1 MNDELGDEVVVELLR
16 TLERSGP
23 AATDRRRAGLRAT
36 MLAEYDAELVRSAGA
51 STNTE
56 SEPDADQRQP
66 VLVEVDV
73 DRATRRPGRR
83 RRWGGA
89 GVAAVAVGAAAAVL
103 VLVVALRTAVP
114 DTTTDQA
121 PAQPGPADSRPMNED
136 RAPVAFE
143 LASLTVEMTVPAG
156 MEVRS
161 SQDDLVVVATD
172 PSADS
177 VETVTMVAVPTRA
190 LDDVVAAL
198 VETGDVAAA
207 RLQVATAG
215 GPVDAWDLT
224 LARSPEP
231 ADRCAAGDD
240 CLDLYPGASPELSL
254 GIGVNHRVALVQ
266 GPSDSSLLVMVRG
279 ARISEFSVL
288 ASELL
293 ATVAIS

>member
-1 MNDELGDEVVVELLR
+1 MNDELGDEVVIELLR

-23 AATDRRRAGLRAT
+23 PATDRRRARLRAT
-36 MLAEYDAELVRSAGA
+36 MLAEYDAELVRSTGA
-51 STNTE
+51 SASPA
-56 SEPDADQRQP
+56 SEPEADEHQP
-66 VLVEVDV
+66 VLVEIDV
-73 DRATRRPGRR
+73 DRAPRRPGRR
-83 RRWGGA
+83 LRRGGA

-103 VLVVALRTAVP
+103 VLVVALRTGVP

-121 PAQPGPADSRPMNED
+121 PAQPGPTDSRPMIEEP
-136 RAPVAFE
+136 APVAFD
-143 LASLTVEMTVPAG
+143 LAGLTVEMTVPAG

-161 SQDDLVVVATD
+161 SQDDLVVVGTD
-172 PSADS
+172 ERDDS

-190 LDDVVAAL
+190 LEDVVAAL
-198 VETGDVAAA
+198 VDTGDVTAA

-231 ADRCAAGDD
+231 ADRCAADTD
-240 CLDLYPGASPELSL
+240 CLDLYPDASPALSL

-266 GPSDSSLLVMVRG
+266 GPADSSLLVMARG
-279 ARISEFSVL
+279 ARISEFSPL

-293 ATVAIS
+293 ATVAVS